1 MIGSLARL
9 FSRLFIFVS
18 LMSLIAVILSAMWF
32 QHIWNQPST
41 QTSDRLII
49 IEKGTNHN
57 QLARY
62 LHDESLL
69 PSQWI
74 YAALRFG
81 FTVIE
86 QESFAPKAGEF
97 LIPAQS
103 SYAELFQIIDQ
114 GIPFQHR
121 FTVLEGGRS
130 QEVVVSLLADKRMK
144 GAILRVPAEG
154 SLAPDTYFFE
164 RGTERQELLS
174 RMQARQEMILA
185 EEWASRNQDLPFDT
199 AQDAI
204 ILASIIEKE
213 SGLVS
218 EQPLVSS
225 VFINRLVKD
234 MRLESDATVLYGI
247 IQQEGQPREVLRKDT
262 KADGPWNTYRR
273 KGFPKSAIANPS
285 RAAIKAA
292 LNPMPSTY
300 YYFVADGQGGHNF
313 AKTYEEHLKNVKTY
327 RKQKAK

>member
-1 MIGSLARL
+1 MIRSLARL

-18 LMSLIAVILSAMWF
+18 LMSLIAFIVSAMWF
-32 QHIWNQPST
+32 QHIWNQPSL
-41 QTSDRLII
+41 QSSDRLII
-49 IEKGTNHN
+49 IERGTNHS
-57 QLARY
+57 QLAQY
-62 LHDESLL
+62 LHDESFL
-69 PSQWI
+69 PSRWI

-81 FTVIE
+81 FTVVE

-121 FTVLEGGRS
+121 FTVREGGRS
-130 QEVVVSLLADKRMK
+130 QEVVVALLADERMK
-144 GAILRVPAEG
+144 GAILRVPEEG

-174 RMQARQEMILA
+174 RMQARQEMIVA
-185 EEWASRNQDLPFDT
+185 EEWASRNLDLPFDT
-199 AQDAI
+199 AKEAI
-204 ILASIIEKE
+204 MLASIIEKE
-213 SGLVS
+213 SGLVI

-225 VFINRLVKD
+225 VFINRLMKD

-247 IQQEGQPREVLRKDT
+247 IQKEGQPREVLRKDT

-273 KGFPKSAIANPS
+273 KGFPKTAIGNPS
-285 RAAIKAA
+285 RAAIRAA

-313 AKTYEEHLKNVKTY
+313 AKTYEEHLKNVKAY
-327 RKQKAK
+327 RKLKAK

>member
-1 MIGSLARL
+1 MIGNMARL
-9 FSRLFIFVS
+9 FSRLLIFAS
-18 LMSLIAVILSAMWF
+18 LMTLIAFSLSAMWF
-32 QHIWNQPST
+32 QNIWTSPSL

-62 LHDESLL
+62 LHDESFL
-69 PSQWI
+69 PSTWI

-81 FTVIE
+81 FTIIE

-103 SYAELFQIIDQ
+103 SYADLFHIIDE
-114 GIPFQHR
+114 GVPFQHR
-121 FTVLEGGRS
+121 LTVREGDRS
-130 QEVVVSLLADKRMK
+130 QEVVVALLADDRLI
-144 GAILRVPAEG
+144 GAILRVPKEG

-164 RGTERQELLS
+164 RGAERQDILS

-185 EEWASRNQDLPFDT
+185 EEWTSRNQDLPFDT
-199 AQDAI
+199 AEEAI

-213 SGLVS
+213 SGLVI

-225 VFINRLVKD
+225 VFINRLRKD

-247 IQQEGQPREVLRKDT
+247 IKEEGQPREVLRKDT
-262 KADGPWNTYRR
+262 KADGPWNSYRR
-273 KGFPKSAIANPS
+273 KGFPKTAIANPS

-292 LNPMPSTY
+292 LNPMPSNY

-313 AKTYEEHLKNVKTY
+313 AKTYEEHLKNVKAY

>member
-1 MIGSLARL
+1 MIGNVARL
-9 FSRLFIFVS
+9 FSRLLIFAS
-18 LMSLIAVILSAMWF
+18 LMTLIAFSLSAMWF
-32 QHIWNQPST
+32 QNIWTSPSL

-62 LHDESLL
+62 LHDESFL
-69 PSQWI
+69 PSTWI

-81 FTVIE
+81 FTIIE
-86 QESFAPKAGEF
+86 QESFAPKSGEF

-103 SYAELFQIIDQ
+103 SYADLFHIIDE
-114 GIPFQHR
+114 GVPFQHR
-121 FTVLEGGRS
+121 LTVREGDRS
-130 QEVVVSLLADKRMK
+130 QEVVVALLADDRLI
-144 GAILRVPAEG
+144 GAILRVPKEG

-164 RGTERQELLS
+164 RGAERQDILS

-185 EEWASRNQDLPFDT
+185 EEWTSRNQDLPFDT
-199 AQDAI
+199 AEEAI

-213 SGLVS
+213 SGLVI

-225 VFINRLVKD
+225 VFINRLRKD

-247 IQQEGQPREVLRKDT
+247 IKEEGQPREVLRKDT
-262 KADGPWNTYRR
+262 KADGPWNSYRR
-273 KGFPKSAIANPS
+273 KGFPKTAIANPS

-292 LNPMPSTY
+292 LNPMPSNY

-313 AKTYEEHLKNVKTY
+313 AKTYEEHLKNVKAY

>member
-1 MIGSLARL
+1 MIRSLARL

-18 LMSLIAVILSAMWF
+18 LMSLIAFIVSAMWF
-32 QHIWNQPST
+32 QHIWNQPSL
-41 QTSDRLII
+41 QSSDRLII
-49 IEKGTNHN
+49 IEKGTNHS
-57 QLARY
+57 QLAQY
-62 LHDESLL
+62 LHDESFL
-69 PSQWI
+69 PSRWI

-81 FTVIE
+81 FTVVE

-121 FTVLEGGRS
+121 FTVREGGRS
-130 QEVVVSLLADKRMK
+130 QEVVVALLADERMK
-144 GAILRVPAEG
+144 GAILRVPEEG

-174 RMQARQEMILA
+174 RMQARQEMIVA
-185 EEWASRNQDLPFDT
+185 EEWASRNLDLPFET
-199 AQDAI
+199 AKEAI
-204 ILASIIEKE
+204 MLASIIEKE
-213 SGLVS
+213 SGLVI

-225 VFINRLVKD
+225 VFINRLMKD

-247 IQQEGQPREVLRKDT
+247 IQKEGQPREVLRKDT

-273 KGFPKSAIANPS
+273 KGFPKTAIANPS
-285 RAAIKAA
+285 RAAIRAA

-313 AKTYEEHLKNVKTY
+313 AKTYEEHLKNVKAY
-327 RKQKAK
+327 RKLKAK

>member
-1 MIGSLARL
+1 MIGNVARL
-9 FSRLFIFVS
+9 FSRLLIFAS
-18 LMSLIAVILSAMWF
+18 LMTLIAFSLSAMWF
-32 QHIWNQPST
+32 QNIWTSPSL

-62 LHDESLL
+62 LHDESFL
-69 PSQWI
+69 PSTWI

-81 FTVIE
+81 FTIIE

-103 SYAELFQIIDQ
+103 SYADLFHIIDE
-114 GIPFQHR
+114 GVPFQHR
-121 FTVLEGGRS
+121 LTVREGDRS
-130 QEVVVSLLADKRMK
+130 QEVVVALLADDRLI
-144 GAILRVPAEG
+144 GAILRVPKEG

-164 RGTERQELLS
+164 RGAERQDILS

-185 EEWASRNQDLPFDT
+185 EEWTSRNQDLPFDT
-199 AQDAI
+199 AEEAI

-213 SGLVS
+213 SGLVI

-225 VFINRLVKD
+225 VFINRLRKD

-247 IQQEGQPREVLRKDT
+247 IKEEGQPREVLRKDT
-262 KADGPWNTYRR
+262 KADGPWNSYRR
-273 KGFPKSAIANPS
+273 KGFPKTAIANPS

-292 LNPMPSTY
+292 LNPMPSNY

-313 AKTYEEHLKNVKTY
+313 AKTYEEHLKNVKAY

>member
-1 MIGSLARL
+1 MIRSLARL

-18 LMSLIAVILSAMWF
+18 LMSLIAFIVSAMWF
-32 QHIWNQPST
+32 QHIWNQPSL
-41 QTSDRLII
+41 QSSDRLII
-49 IEKGTNHN
+49 IEKGTNHS
-57 QLARY
+57 QLAQY
-62 LHDESLL
+62 LHDESFL
-69 PSQWI
+69 PSRWI

-81 FTVIE
+81 FTVVE

-121 FTVLEGGRS
+121 FTVREGGRS
-130 QEVVVSLLADKRMK
+130 QEVVVALLADERMK
-144 GAILRVPAEG
+144 GAILRVPEEG

-174 RMQARQEMILA
+174 RMQARQEMIVA
-185 EEWASRNQDLPFDT
+185 EEWASRNLDLPFDT
-199 AQDAI
+199 AKEAI
-204 ILASIIEKE
+204 MLASIIEKE
-213 SGLVS
+213 SGLVI

-225 VFINRLVKD
+225 VFINRLMKD

-247 IQQEGQPREVLRKDT
+247 IQKEGQPREVLRKDT

-273 KGFPKSAIANPS
+273 KGFPKTAIGNPS
-285 RAAIKAA
+285 RAAIRAA

-313 AKTYEEHLKNVKTY
+313 AKTYEEHLKNVKAY
-327 RKQKAK
+327 RKLKAK

>member
-1 MIGSLARL
+1 MIGSVARL
-9 FSRLFIFVS
+9 FSRLFIFAS
-18 LMSLIAVILSAMWF
+18 LMAIIAFLTIAMWF
-32 QHIWNQPST
+32 QTIWTQPSL
-41 QTSDRLII
+41 QMSDKLII

-62 LHDESLL
+62 LHDESFL
-69 PSQWI
+69 PSTWI

-97 LIPAQS
+97 LIPAKS
-103 SYAELFQIIDQ
+103 SYADLFRIIDQ

-130 QEVVVSLLADKRMK
+130 QEVVVAMLADERMT
-144 GAILRVPAEG
+144 GAILRVPKEG

-164 RGTERQELLS
+164 RGTERQEILS

-185 EEWASRNQDLPFDT
+185 EEWATRSQELPFET
-199 AQDAI
+199 IEEAI

-213 SGLVS
+213 SGLVI

-225 VFINRLVKD
+225 VFINRLRKD

-247 IQQEGQPREVLRKDT
+247 IKQEGQPREVLRKDT
-262 KADGPWNTYRR
+262 KADGPWNSYRR
-273 KGFPKSAIANPS
+273 KGFPKTAIANPS
-285 RAAIKAA
+285 RAAINAA
-292 LNPMPSTY
+292 LNPMPSSY

-313 AKTYEEHLKNVKTY
+313 AKTYEEHLKNVKAY

>member
-1 MIGSLARL
+1 MIRSLARL

-18 LMSLIAVILSAMWF
+18 LMSLIAFIVSAMWF
-32 QHIWNQPST
+32 QHIWNQPSL
-41 QTSDRLII
+41 QSSDRLII
-49 IEKGTNHN
+49 IEKGTNHS
-57 QLARY
+57 QLAQY
-62 LHDESLL
+62 LHDESFL
-69 PSQWI
+69 PSRWI

-81 FTVIE
+81 FTVVE

-121 FTVLEGGRS
+121 FTVREGGRS
-130 QEVVVSLLADKRMK
+130 QEVVVALLADERMK
-144 GAILRVPAEG
+144 GAILRVPEEG

-174 RMQARQEMILA
+174 RMQARQEMIVA
-185 EEWASRNQDLPFDT
+185 EEWASRNLDLPFDT
-199 AQDAI
+199 AKEAI
-204 ILASIIEKE
+204 MLASIIEKE
-213 SGLVS
+213 SGLVI

-225 VFINRLVKD
+225 VFINRLMKD

-247 IQQEGQPREVLRKDT
+247 IQKEGQPREVLRKDT

-273 KGFPKSAIANPS
+273 KGFPKTAIANPS
-285 RAAIKAA
+285 RAAIRAA

-313 AKTYEEHLKNVKTY
+313 AKTYEEHLKNVKAY
-327 RKQKAK
+327 RKLKAK

>member
-1 MIGSLARL
+1 MIRSLARL

-18 LMSLIAVILSAMWF
+18 LMSLIAFIVSAMWF
-32 QHIWNQPST
+32 QHIWNQPSL
-41 QTSDRLII
+41 QSSDRLII
-49 IEKGTNHN
+49 IEKGTNHS

-69 PSQWI
+69 PSRWI

-81 FTVIE
+81 FTVVE

-121 FTVLEGGRS
+121 FTVREGGRS
-130 QEVVVSLLADKRMK
+130 QEVVVALLADERMK
-144 GAILRVPAEG
+144 GAILRVPEEG

-174 RMQARQEMILA
+174 RMQARQEMIVA
-185 EEWASRNQDLPFDT
+185 EEWASRNLDLPFDT
-199 AQDAI
+199 AKEAI
-204 ILASIIEKE
+204 MLASIIEKE
-213 SGLVS
+213 SGLVI

-225 VFINRLVKD
+225 VFINRLMKD

-247 IQQEGQPREVLRKDT
+247 VQKEGQPREVLRKDT

-273 KGFPKSAIANPS
+273 KGFPKTAIGNPS
-285 RAAIKAA
+285 RAAIRAA

-313 AKTYEEHLKNVKTY
+313 AKTYEEHLKNVKAY
-327 RKQKAK
+327 RKLKAK